1 MQKEALKSYGE
12 DLTGEI
18 ESLQSQIYALAGKEF
33 NILSPKQLGEV
44 LFEDLKLPGAKK
56 TKSGYSTA
64 AEVLEKLSTDY
75 PIVEKVLSYR
85 QLTKLKIDICE
96 GLLHVLHRM
105 VVYMEHLTRRSR
117 QQAASAA
124 QSQIFKIFQFAWS

>member
-1 MQKEALKSYGE
+1 MSLIFAAWSRQGSLCKKKHLKCYGE

-75 PIVEKVLSYR
+75 PIVEKSIVISSAD
-85 QLTKLKIDICE
+85 KIKIDIC
-96 GLLHVLHRM
+96 GGSCFM
-105 VVYMEHLTRRSR
+105 YCTGWPYTWN
-117 QQAASAA
+117 
-124 QSQIFKIFQFAWS
+124 I